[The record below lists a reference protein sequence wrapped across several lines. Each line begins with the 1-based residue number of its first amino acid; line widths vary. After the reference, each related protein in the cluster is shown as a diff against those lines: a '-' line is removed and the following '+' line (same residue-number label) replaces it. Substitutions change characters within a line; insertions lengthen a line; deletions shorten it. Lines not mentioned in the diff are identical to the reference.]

1 VRFEVSLP
9 AAESRGLK
17 LSSRLLNVALR
28 VEKSGA
34 QLEAPGRPA
43 RALFASL

>member
-1 VRFEVSLP
+1 VSLP

-34 QLEAPGRPA
+34 QIDAPGAGHPSRLA
-43 RALFASL
+43 ALR